1 MEERRNEDII
11 TTFLVIAKNWKH
23 PQCQPTGVCLN
34 EYAYIHTSE
43 YCSAG
48 LYGLGGRRRGR
59 GMGIILFWAKLLYLQ
74 ILVPPSGIEP
84 EPSAVKAQ
92 SSTHWT
98 AREFP
103 LYNR

>member
-48 LYGLGGRRRGR
+48 LYGLGGAAA
-59 GMGIILFWAKLLYLQ
+59 WARDGDYFVLGQVALLADL
-74 ILVPPSGIEP
+74 
-84 EPSAVKAQ
+84 
-92 SSTHWT
+92 SSPI
-98 AREFP
+98 R
-103 LYNR
+103 N